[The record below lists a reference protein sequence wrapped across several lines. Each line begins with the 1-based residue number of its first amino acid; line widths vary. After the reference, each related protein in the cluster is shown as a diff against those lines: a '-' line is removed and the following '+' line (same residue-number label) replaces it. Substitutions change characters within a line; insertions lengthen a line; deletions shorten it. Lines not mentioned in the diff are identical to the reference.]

1 MDLLLTHGYFLAED
15 AQERR
20 VMKPYPPLGLLYVAS
35 HLKARGFA
43 VGVFDSTFRSFD
55 EFRAEVARGAPAA
68 SSGSTA
74 T

>member
-20 VMKPYPPLGLLYVAS
+20 IMKPYPPLGLLYVSS
-35 HLKARGFA
+35 HLKAPGFS
-43 VGVFDSTFRSFD
+43 VGVFDSTFDLRLVPRVPR
-55 EFRAEVARGAPAA
+55 RASGHP
-68 SSGSTA
+68 SSGCTA